1 MVQQSFL
8 ESRVMIVYYINCS
21 VWNTVDGI
29 HEDKRNCDLY
39 TVTKSKT
46 TPVTGCYWQPYFKG
60 YIWC

>member
-21 VWNTVDGI
+21 VSNTVYGI

-39 TVTKSKT
+39 SDKIKNNSSN
-46 TPVTGCYWQPYFKG
+46 GLLLAALL
-60 YIWC
+60 